1 MPRSL
6 TSTFRLSGL
15 LLAVALAGCATRPAP
30 ARAVGAALEN
40 YVQLLRRQDAAGLS
54 EMFVP
59 DGSSSHADQKPIVGR
74 PAIRAFLE
82 SFAGYKVVA
91 HEMPVTSVSVHGNRI
106 SQSGTY
112 HQTVRTPDGQTIQVR
127 GVFVAEWE
135 RQGDGRW
142 LIRRMHTAPPGNGG

>member
-1 MPRSL
+1 MSHPF
-6 TSTFRLSGL
+6 TTMFRLGCL
-15 LLAVALAGCATRPAP
+15 LLVGVLAGCVTRPAP
-30 ARAVGAALEN
+30 ERAVAAALEN
-40 YVQLLRRQDAAGLS
+40 YVQLLRRQDAVGLS

-91 HEMPVTSVSVHGNRI
+91 HEMPVTSVSVHGNRVT
-106 SQSGTY
+106 QSGTY

-135 RQGDGRW
+135 RQGDDRW